1 MEDQMSFARKLSSIV
16 LFVCI
21 ALVGAASAQDAEAPV
36 GWNTALTADFTT
48 TQTAYSD
55 SWTGGEAGS
64 FNWVTNING
73 TAEKALSSKC
83 NFRSAL
89 KVSFGQTMSQYEDE
103 ATNQMKWKK
112 PAKSTDLIDWENVGR
127 FTLHKYVDPFIAFR
141 VETQFLDASHA
152 DKNLYLSPMRFTE
165 SVGIAR
171 KFYANENDQVL
182 SRFGVALRQTMTK
195 SIIDD
200 DLNTESVTET
210 DGGFESVTDVVLTV
224 NERMK
229 YTGKL
234 TVYKTLTYSKKDDF
248 VGQEAED
255 YWKAIDI
262 NWENIVNAQLSKII
276 AVNFY
281 TQILYDK
288 QLELRA
294 RFKET
299 LGIGFV
305 FKLM

>member
-1 MEDQMSFARKLSSIV
+1 MSLFKRLSSIA
-16 LFVCI
+16 FIVCI
-21 ALVGAASAQDAEAPV
+21 TLIGTASAQDAEAPV
-36 GWNTALTADFTT
+36 GWNTALSLDFTT
-48 TQTAYSD
+48 TQAAYSD
-55 SWTGGEAGS
+55 SWAGGEAGS
-64 FNWVTNING
+64 FSWVTNLNG
-73 TAEKALSSKC
+73 TAEKALSPKF

-89 KVSFGQTMSQYEDE
+89 KVSFGQTMSQDAE
-103 ATNQMKWKK
+103 TKKWKK

-127 FTLHKYVDPFIAFR
+127 FTLHKYVDPFVAFR
-141 VETQFLDASHA
+141 VETQFLNASHP

-165 SVGIAR
+165 SAGIAR
-171 KFYANENDQVL
+171 KFYTKDDDQIL
-182 SRFGVALRQTMTK
+182 SRLGFAMRQTMTK

-200 DLNTESVTET
+200 DLNTETVTET
-210 DGGFESVTDVVLTV
+210 DGGLESVTDVVLTV

-234 TVYKTLTYSKKDDF
+234 TLYKAVTYSKKDE
-248 VGQEAED
+248 VAGEVYAD

-262 NWENIVNAQLSKII
+262 NWENIVNAQLSKVI

-288 QLELRA
+288 QVELRA